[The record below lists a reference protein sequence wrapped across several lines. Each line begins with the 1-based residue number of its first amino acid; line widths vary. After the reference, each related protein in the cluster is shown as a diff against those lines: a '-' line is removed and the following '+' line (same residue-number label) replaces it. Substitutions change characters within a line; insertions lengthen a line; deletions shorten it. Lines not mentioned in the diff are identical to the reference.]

1 MQFKWRSTMKHGST
15 VFEQQFAVQF
25 EIVEANSEELINI
38 CKKLRYQVF
47 CEERN
52 RFDAKSHNNFSEEDH
67 YDDHAAQ
74 TLLKDKISG
83 EYIATARLI
92 LSTDREKPFHYPLEE
107 CITSHNHVA
116 IDMINNMP
124 KIKTAEISR
133 FAISK
138 QYRKRYKKVTQNPPN
153 EQKLVNTDALIT
165 IGLIKSLTKMSAD
178 NNVANWLAFMEPS
191 LLRLLSRLGIHF
203 ETHGPL
209 INHCGKRYACKKS
222 IGDILNGIKA
232 TQPEAW
238 CLITDNGKI
247 AIH

>member
-1 MQFKWRSTMKHGST
+1 MNYNSTL
-15 VFEQQFAVQF
+15 FEQQFEAQF
-25 EIVEANSEELINI
+25 EIIEANTKELIGI
-38 CKKLRYQVF
+38 CKKIRYQVF
-47 CEERN
+47 CEERS
-52 RFDAKSHNNFSEEDH
+52 RFDSKNHDNFSEEDH
-67 YDDHAAQ
+67 YDDQSAQ

-92 LSTDREKPFHYPLEE
+92 LSNKRDKPFHYPLEE
-107 CITSHNHVA
+107 CITNHNHVA

-124 KIKTAEISR
+124 KTSTAEVSR

-138 QYRKRYKKVTQNPPN
+138 QFRKRTQGALDVKTP
-153 EQKLVNTDALIT
+153 VNVDAFIT
-165 IGLIKSLTKMSAD
+165 IGLIKSLIKMSAD
-178 NNVANWLAFMEPS
+178 NNVTNWLAFMEPS

-222 IGDILNGIKA
+222 IEDMLQGIKA
-232 TQPEAW
+232 TKPEAW
-238 CLITDNGKI
+238 SLITDNGTV